1 MEKYQISGKIIK
13 PFSGIIEAESEGEA
27 LETLDNPEQLYIL
40 IIKGN
45 LSVKGTKILKKKLS
59 RVPDTTVINYY

>member
-27 LETLDNPEQLYIL
+27 LETLNDPEQLYIL

-45 LSVKGTKILKKKLS
+45 LSVN
-59 RVPDTTVINYY
+59 V